1 MEQKEQRKHIWY
13 FDYLRVFA
21 MLCVI
26 FMHVG
31 AGAMRELNGLNWHL
45 PNACCFYCRTIIF
58 YDVRLSAAA

>member
-31 AGAMRELNGLNWHL
+31 AGAMRELNGLNWHVCLLLLL
-45 PNACCFYCRTIIF
+45 PYHYF
-58 YDVRLSAAA
+58 L